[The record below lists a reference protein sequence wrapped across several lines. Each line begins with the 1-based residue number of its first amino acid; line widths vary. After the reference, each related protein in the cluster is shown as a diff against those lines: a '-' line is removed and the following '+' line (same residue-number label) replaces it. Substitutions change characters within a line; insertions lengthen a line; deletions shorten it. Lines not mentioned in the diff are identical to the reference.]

1 MGNGAV
7 PNGLNYRAHPR
18 LYLRVGTNALH
29 FTSGFGVRQTRS
41 IYGNYA
47 NDP

>member
-1 MGNGAV
+1 MTPLPRLRFDAVHESGNGTSRR
-7 PNGLNYRAHPR
+7 NQR
-18 LYLRVGTNALH
+18 LH

-41 IYGNYA
+41 IDGNDA